1 MRRGLQLRGRHSKR
15 RAPRMAK
22 DTLSITDNRTGKAYE
37 VAITDGT
44 IRASDLRQV
53 RVDEAD
59 FGLMTYDAGF
69 MNTSSCRSS
78 ITYIDGDKGI
88 LRYRGYPVDQL
99 AENATYLEVAYLLIN
114 GELPT
119 KAELDQFVQN
129 VTHHTF
135 VHENVRTFIDGFRY
149 DAHPMGML
157 VATVG
162 ALSTF
167 YPEAKHVLD
176 GDIRRAQMVRLI
188 AKMPTLAAW
197 SYRHSMGM
205 PFVYPNN
212 EMSYSENFLCMMK
225 RIAEPK
231 FEVHPEIV
239 RALDVLFILHAD
251 HEQNCSTSVMRSIGS
266 SRADPYVAVAGA
278 AAALYG
284 PLHGGANEAVL
295 RMLREIGS
303 VTNIPAFVKE
313 TKGGG
318 GRLMGFG
325 HRVYKNYDP
334 RAKVIK
340 RLADQVMDLVGKK
353 SPLLGV
359 ALELERIALSDDYF
373 VSRKLYPNVDFYS
386 GLIYEALQIPADMFP
401 VLFAIPR
408 TSGWLAQWE
417 EMLLDKDQK
426 IARPRQIYTGSDE
439 RKFVPISDRR
449 APASPASHSKP
460 RAETD

>member
-1 MRRGLQLRGRHSKR
+1 MLC
-15 RAPRMAK
+15 
-22 DTLSITDNRTGKAYE
+22 
-37 VAITDGT
+37 
-44 IRASDLRQV
+44 ASV
-53 RVDEAD
+53 
-59 FGLMTYDAGF
+59 
-69 MNTSSCRSS
+69 S
-78 ITYIDGDKGI
+78 
-88 LRYRGYPVDQL
+88 
-99 AENATYLEVAYLLIN
+99 
-114 GELPT
+114 
-119 KAELDQFVQN
+119 
-129 VTHHTF
+129 
-135 VHENVRTFIDGFRY
+135 
-149 DAHPMGML
+149 
-157 VATVG
+157 

-167 YPEAKHVLD
+167 YPEAKHVMD
-176 GDIRRAQMVRLI
+176 RDIRRAQMVRLI

-212 EMSYSENFLCMMK
+212 EMSYSENFLYMMK

-251 HEQNCSTSVMRSIGS
+251 HEQNCSTNVMRGIGS

-303 VTNIPAFVKE
+303 VANIPAFVKE
-313 TKGGG
+313 VKGGG

-353 SPLLGV
+353 SPLLPV
-359 ALELERIALSDDYF
+359 AMELERIALSDDYF

-426 IARPRQIYTGSDE
+426 IARPRQIYMGAGE

-449 APASPASHSKP
+449 PPATPASQSKP

>member
-1 MRRGLQLRGRHSKR
+1 MPKN
-15 RAPRMAK
+15 
-22 DTLSITDNRTGKAYE
+22 TLSITDNRTGKMIE
-37 VAITDGT
+37 VPITDDT
-44 IRASDLRQV
+44 IRAMDLRQIK
-53 RVDEAD
+53 VDPDD
-59 FGLMTYDAGF
+59 FGMMTYDPAF
-69 MNTSSCRSS
+69 MNTAACRSS

-99 AENATYLEVAYLLIN
+99 AEQASYLEVAYLLIN

-119 KAELDQFVQN
+119 HSELHDFTRQ
-129 VTHHTF
+129 VTLHTY
-135 VHENVRTFIDGFRY
+135 VHENVRHFVNGFRY

-167 YPEAKHVLD
+167 YPEAKHVDEPEL
-176 GDIRRAQMVRLI
+176 RRAQMVRLI

-197 SYRHSMGM
+197 SFRHSVGM
-205 PFVYPNN
+205 PFIYPDN
-212 EMSYSENFLCMMK
+212 ELSYAANFLHMLK
-225 RIAEPK
+225 SIGTRIEI
-231 FEVHPEIV
+231 HPEIV

-251 HEQNCSTSVMRSIGS
+251 HEQNCSTNVMRSVGS
-266 SRADPYVAVAGA
+266 SRVDPFSAVASA

-303 VTNIPAFVKE
+303 VEHVASFIKDV
-313 TKGGG
+313 KGGAG

-334 RAKVIK
+334 RARVIK
-340 RLADQVMDLVGKK
+340 RLADRVFDIIGKK
-353 SPLLGV
+353 NPLLEV
-359 ALELERIALSDDYF
+359 ALELEKIALSDDYF
-373 VSRKLYPNVDFYS
+373 VQRKLYPNVDFYS
-386 GLIYEALQIPADMFP
+386 GLIYEALGIPLDMFT

-417 EMLLDKDQK
+417 EMLIDKEQK
-426 IARPRQIYTGSDE
+426 IARPRQIYTGYDE
-439 RKFVPISDRR
+439 RKFVDIDSRTLVSRGDLSA
-449 APASPASHSKP
+449 APPHG
-460 RAETD
+460 D